1 VDVWSVEYEPF
12 EEYAVVEDFRD
23 PEQFLKLVESKSLLH
38 SFLSYCNMHF
48 KYAVFIC
55 RFALI

>member
-38 SFLSYCNMHF
+38 SFYPIATCILSTLYL
-48 KYAVFIC
+48 FI
-55 RFALI
+55 ALH